1 MFRIEW
7 RIEVPQ
13 GVSVTIQGPVVTVKG
28 PGATLTRDFSKTPV
42 HLSLENNYVVVRALS
57 KRRKHRANA
66 GTVAAHIKNMIMGS
80 QKPWKYKLKIVY
92 AHFPMKVEVK
102 GDKVVISNLRGA
114 KTPIEVPI
122 VPNTKVEVKGSD
134 IIVTSHDKEAAGMMA
149 GRLEMATKLP
159 PSFDQ
164 RKFQD
169 GIYIVEKGVWG

>member
-1 MFRIEW
+1 MFRTEW
-7 RIEVPQ
+7 KIEVPE
-13 GVSVTIQGPVVTVKG
+13 GVSVSVEGPVVTVKG
-28 PGATLTRDFSKTPV
+28 PAATLTRDFSKTPV
-42 HLSLENNYVVVRALS
+42 EIAVEGNYVIVRALS

-66 GTVAAHIKNMIMGS
+66 GTVAAHIRNMILGS
-80 QKPWKYKLKIVY
+80 QKPWKYILKIVY

-114 KTPIEVPI
+114 KTPVEVPI
-122 VPNTKVEVKGSD
+122 VPGVRVEVKGSD
-134 IIVTSHDKEAAGMMA
+134 IIITSHDKEAAGTMA
-149 GRLEMATKLP
+149 GRLETATKLP